1 MDYSTVIH
9 VVLLV
14 PWRIVWQSH
23 CP

>member
-1 MDYSTVIH
+1 MDYITVIH